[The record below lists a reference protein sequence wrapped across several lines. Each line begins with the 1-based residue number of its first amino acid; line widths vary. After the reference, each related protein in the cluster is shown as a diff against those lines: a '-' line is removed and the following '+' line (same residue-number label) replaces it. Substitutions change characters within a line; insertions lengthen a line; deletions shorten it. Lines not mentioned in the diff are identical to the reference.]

1 MIASIGSWAPI
12 GTGYLGGVR
21 LLFVCGR
28 LPWPSDGG
36 SALRTAALVRALAE
50 RAHEV
55 ELLAFGRTVD
65 SPAHNELASRVAVTL
80 VESPGEGSA
89 ADWLRDAGQS
99 SLPWMVRQ
107 RTSAA
112 MSAAVRARSAEADVV
127 VATTLSMVQY
137 LDDVRGPLRVY
148 DAHDVESSTLAQVA
162 RLGAAPTLSR
172 FHAAREASA
181 VERYERDLA
190 ARVDLAVTV
199 TDADASALSAL
210 APALAVATVPIGVV
224 VGDHPPLWRPG
235 PPRLAF
241 FGDLGWPPNADAAVH
256 LCHDVLPLVEGRP
269 LVTIA
274 GRRPGRE
281 LRALARPGVEVT
293 GAVPVMAD
301 VLGGDTIAVA
311 PLRAGTGMR
320 VKLLQAMAW
329 SLPAVASPIGCAG
342 IEHEGAIVEVEGP
355 AATAAALSELLADVE
370 RRREIGERGRGLVT
384 DRYGHE
390 TSGARLVA
398 AIERTQVEAS
408 GASRR

>member
-1 MIASIGSWAPI
+1 M
-12 GTGYLGGVR
+12 R

-28 LPWPSDGG
+28 PPWPANGG
-36 SALRTAALVRALAE
+36 SALRTAALLRALAE
-50 RAHEV
+50 RGHEV
-55 ELLAFGRTVD
+55 ELLAFGRAADPAPD
-65 SPAHNELASRVAVTL
+65 SGPASRVAVTL
-80 VESPGEGSA
+80 VESPGEASA
-89 ADWLRDAGQS
+89 ADWLRDVGEP

-107 RTSAA
+107 RASAA
-112 MSAAVRARSAEADVV
+112 MSEAVGTCSAEADVV

-137 LDDVRGPLRVY
+137 LDDVRGALRVY

-162 RLGAAPTLSR
+162 RLGAAPALSR
-172 FHAAREASA
+172 IHATREASA

-190 ARVDLAVTV
+190 SQVDLAVTV

-210 APALAVATVPIGVV
+210 APALTVANVPIGVV
-224 VGDHPPLWRPG
+224 VEDHPPLWQPG
-235 PPRLAF
+235 SPRLAF

-256 LCHDVLPLVEGRP
+256 LCRDVLPLVEGRP
-269 LVTIA
+269 PVAIA

-293 GAVPVMAD
+293 GEVPVMAD
-301 VLGGDTIAVA
+301 VVGGDTIAVA

-329 SLPAVASPIGCAG
+329 SLPVVASPIACAG

-370 RRREIGERGRGLVT
+370 RRRELGERGRTLVR

-390 TSGARLVA
+390 RSGVRLIA
-398 AIERTQVEAS
+398 AIERAQAEAS